1 MSISFQSIDQACVT
15 FTSYNAV
22 EDQLVKMSGRSTVA
36 ACADGDNFCGLAVH
50 RRGNYCSVQ
59 LEGFVTVGYTGTA
72 PAMGW
77 TALAAN
83 GAGGVK
89 AADSGRTY
97 LVVHSDLV
105 KQTVT
110 FKL

>member
-22 EDQLVKMSGRSTVA
+22 ENQLVKMSGHGIVSD
-36 ACADGDNFCGLAVH
+36 CYSGDDFCGLAVH

-59 LEGFVTVGYTGTA
+59 LEGFVTVGYTGNL
-72 PAMGW
+72 PALGW
-77 TALAAN
+77 VGLIAN
-83 GAGGVK
+83 GEGGVK
-89 AADSGRTY
+89 TSDNGRTY
-97 LVVHSDLV
+97 LVVSCDSTN
-105 KQTVT
+105 QTVT